1 MSAFLYV
8 DVLFFTLNF
17 FMRILKHFL
26 LVMLFVAP
34 LLLFS
39 QTYANDNG
47 RNPGNDGN
55 RDRGKSTDNDRYRD
69 RGDDATGST
78 SDSGDGARVPLD
90 NGLVVLLA
98 AGFAFGVKKIVDA
111 KRLKVRP
118 SYIQ

>member
-47 RNPGNDGN
+47 RNRGNDAN
-55 RDRGKSTDNDRYRD
+55 RDRD
-69 RGDDATGST
+69 RGDDARGST
-78 SDSGDGARVPLD
+78 SDSEDGARVPLD

-98 AGFAFGVKKIVDA
+98 AGFALGVKKVIDA

>member
-1 MSAFLYV
+1 
-8 DVLFFTLNF
+8 
-17 FMRILKHFL
+17 MRILKHFL

-55 RDRGKSTDNDRYRD
+55 RDRDRGNDGDRNRD
-69 RGDDATGST
+69 RGDDARGST
-78 SDSGDGARVPLD
+78 RNSGDGAQVPLD

-98 AGFAFGVKKIVDA
+98 AGFAFGVKKVIDA
-111 KRLKVRP
+111 NKLKVRP